1 MPHSRVLPWCRAPAA
16 RPVTALLPRWRQRLR
31 DAQLEAVDDLV
42 DVGRAVTRLTARQRE
57 VLALTVAGW
66 TQEEIG
72 EELGIRQ
79 WTVSRELAA
88 AREGL
93 AGDA

>member
-1 MPHSRVLPWCRAPAA
+1 M
-16 RPVTALLPRWRQRLR
+16 R
-31 DAQLEAVDDLV
+31 DAQLEAIDDLV

-72 EELGIRQ
+72 AELGVTHQ
-79 WTVSRELAA
+79 VVSEHLAK
-88 AREGL
+88 ARETLESYLQNDTL
-93 AGDA
+93 AGWSNQGRVQP